1 MSKKKRRSGSGKQK
15 QGKAKNAGQV
25 KSEKL
30 SMWQNRLLQ
39 SNTDSTWSSEVR
51 RMDKRELLYKGDR
64 KLRPVVKGDK
74 SGDKTPHVRNI
85 IFENIESC
93 VSSSIPQPKVTPLRQ
108 EDEHLAEIIENFLRN
123 ELNRQPFERLN
134 DMAERTI
141 PIQGGG
147 LWMGEWDEGQK
158 THSTSG
164 ALTTSLLHP
173 KQLAPQPGVFTSLN
187 DMDWFILKVPT
198 TRETVRRKYGINVYG
213 EYESEPEIR
222 SVGTSYSSDDA
233 LTQYI
238 GFEKNDDGGINRY
251 SWVNDIELEDKEN
264 YFARRQPVCKRCG
277 RVKPLPGQI
286 LSNGVKQPGNLMPD
300 PSTGFLGGLIE
311 DPEVTA
317 AGYIAAEQMAQQYMN
332 QEAGDDLLLSG
343 VQVDAA
349 EPETRYDGGA
359 CPWCGSNEWESKETE
374 FEQVMLPIHT
384 AAGKEIPGEHWGT
397 DEMQQPALVPTKVP
411 YYVPKIYP
419 VILQRNVSV
428 FGQLLGNSD
437 VDAIEDQQNT
447 INRLEKKIIDRM
459 MKAGTRVT
467 LPNKPNLRTDP
478 EDGERWFLNNP
489 AEKAMIGVLEFTGNI
504 QYELNYLSYVYEE
517 SRQILG
523 ITDSLQGRKD
533 PTATSGKAKE
543 LSASMAAGRQESKRV
558 MKQASYA
565 EIFELMFQLALAYAD
580 EPRMVTYKDHKGD
593 TVYEEFNRY
602 DFLEKDRNGN
612 WYWNDN
618 FLFSCDTAGPLASNR
633 EAMWQETRMNLQT
646 GAFGDPAATETLV
659 LFWTKME
666 MLHYPGAGQ
675 TKKYLEE
682 KLQREQEQA
691 QMMQMQQI
699 QQAQLQQQAQM
710 QAAQMPPMRQNEG
723 YPKATL

>member
-1 MSKKKRRSGSGKQK
+1 MSKKKQKNKPKQPKQK
-15 QGKAKNAGQV
+15 QQGNVKN
-25 KSEKL
+25 SKL
-30 SMWQNRLLQ
+30 TTWQNRLLQ
-39 SNTDSTWSSEVR
+39 SNTDSVWSSEVR
-51 RMDKRELLYKGDR
+51 RMDKRELMYKGNR

-74 SGDKTPHVRNI
+74 PDDKTPHVRNI

-108 EDEHLAEIIENFLRN
+108 QDEHLAEIIENFLRN

-147 LWMGEWDEGQK
+147 LWMEEWDESK
-158 THSTSG
+158 RTHSTAG
-164 ALTTSLLHP
+164 ALLTSLLHP

-198 TRETVRRKYGINVYG
+198 TRETIRRKYGVNVYG

-222 SVGTSYSSDDA
+222 SIDTSYSSDDA

-251 SWVNDIELEDKEN
+251 SWVNEIELEDKVN
-264 YFARRQPVCKRCG
+264 YHARRQPVCKHCG
-277 RVKPLPGQI
+277 RVKPLPGQVI
-286 LSNGVKQPGNLMPD
+286 SNGVRQPGNLMPD
-300 PSTGFLGGLIE
+300 PASGFAGGLMD
-311 DPEVTA
+311 DPQTMA
-317 AGYIAAEQMAQQYMN
+317 AGYQMAEQMAQQYMM
-332 QEAGDDLLLSG
+332 QESDDTMLLSG
-343 VQVDAA
+343 MEVTAPTMQ
-349 EPETRYDGGA
+349 PRYDGGA
-359 CPWCGSNEWESKETE
+359 CPWCGSTEWESREME
-374 FEQVMLPIHT
+374 FEQVLLPIHT
-384 AAGKEIPGEHWGT
+384 AAGRDIPGEHWGV
-397 DEMQQPALVPTKVP
+397 DDMGNPAMVPTMVP
-411 YYVPKIYP
+411 FYVPKIYP

-558 MKQASYA
+558 MKQAAYA
-565 EIFELMFQLALAYAD
+565 ELYELMFQYALAYAD

-602 DFLEKDRNGN
+602 DFLEQDQNGE

-646 GAFGDPAATETLV
+646 GAFGDPAATETLI

-682 KLQREQEQA
+682 KLQREQEKA
-691 QMMQMQQI
+691 QQIQMQQAQI
-699 QQAQLQQQAQM
+699 QQM
-710 QAAQMPPMRQNEG
+710 QAQASAAQQTQPLAGMV
-723 YPKATL
+723 

>member
-1 MSKKKRRSGSGKQK
+1 MSKKKRKNGAGQK
-15 QGKAKNAGQV
+15 QSVHDKQVPCKKLGQ
-25 KSEKL
+25 
-30 SMWQNRLLQ
+30 WQNRLLQ
-39 SNTDSTWSSEVR
+39 SNMDTVWSGEVR
-51 RMDKRELLYKGDR
+51 RMDHREQLYKGDR
-64 KLRPVVKGDK
+64 TLRKVVKGDK
-74 SGDKTPHVRNI
+74 PGDKTPHVRNI

-108 EDEHLAEIIENFLRN
+108 QDEHLAEIIENFLRN

-147 LWMGEWDEGQK
+147 LWMEEWDESRK
-158 THSTSG
+158 THATTG
-164 ALTTSLLHP
+164 MLQTSLLHP

-198 TRETVRRKYGINVYG
+198 TRETIRRTYGVEVYG

-222 SVGTSYSSDDA
+222 STGSAYSSDDA
-233 LTQYI
+233 LTLYI

-264 YFARRQPVCKRCG
+264 YLARRQPVCKHCG
-277 RVKPLPGQI
+277 RVRPLPGQI
-286 LSNGVKQPGNLMPD
+286 LSNGVRQPGNLLPD
-300 PSTGFLGGLIE
+300 PQRGFAGGLVE
-311 DPEVTA
+311 DPGTTA
-317 AGYIAAEQMAQQYMN
+317 AGFQVAQQLAGQYM
-332 QEAGDDLLLSG
+332 EGIPDDGTLLGGMGISTE
-343 VQVDAA
+343 VTPD
-349 EPETRYDGGA
+349 RYDGGA
-359 CPWCGSNEWESKETE
+359 CPWCGSNEWEPRQMEY
-374 FEQVMLPIHT
+374 EQVMIPIQT
-384 AAGKEIPGEHWGT
+384 AAGKEIPGQHWGT
-397 DEMQQPALVPTKVP
+397 DELGQPAMVPTQVP
-411 YYVPKIYP
+411 FYVPKMYP

-504 QYELNYLSYVYEE
+504 QYELTYLSQVYEE

-558 MKQASYA
+558 MKQAAYA
-565 EIFELMFQLALAYAD
+565 ELFELMFQLELAYAD
-580 EPRMVTYKDHKGD
+580 EPRKVTYKDHKGD

-602 DFLEKDRNGN
+602 DFLEQDRNGQ
-612 WYWNDN
+612 WYWNDQ

-646 GAFGDPAATETLV
+646 GAFGDPKSTETLV

-682 KLQREQEQA
+682 KLQREQAQAQQA
-691 QMMQMQQI
+691 QMMQMQM
-699 QQAQLQQQAQM
+699 A
-710 QAAQMPPMRQNEG
+710 QAAQLRQPQVE
-723 YPKATL
+723 PTAQKM

>member
-1 MSKKKRRSGSGKQK
+1 MSKKKRKKNSGQK
-15 QGKAKNAGQV
+15 QRAQSKQANR
-25 KSEKL
+25 EKL
-30 SMWQNRLLQ
+30 SLWQNRLLQ
-39 SNTDSTWSSEVR
+39 SNSDTVWSTEVQK
-51 RMDKRELLYKGDR
+51 MDHREGLYKGDR
-64 KLRPVVKGDK
+64 KLRPVVKHDK
-74 SGDKTPHVRNI
+74 TGDKTPHVRNI

-108 EDEHLAEIIENFLRN
+108 QDEHLAEIIENFLRN
-123 ELNRQPFERLN
+123 ELNRQPFERMN

-147 LWMGEWDEGQK
+147 LWMEEWDESKK
-158 THSTSG
+158 THTTTG
-164 ALTTSLLHP
+164 MLQTSLLHP

-198 TRETVRRKYGINVYG
+198 TRETIRRTYGVEVYG

-222 SVGTSYSSDDA
+222 STGGSYSSDDA

-264 YFARRQPVCKRCG
+264 YLARRQPVCKHCG
-277 RVKPLPGQI
+277 RVRPLPGQI
-286 LSNGVKQPGNLMPD
+286 LSNGVRQPGNLLPD
-300 PSTGFLGGLIE
+300 PQTGFAGGLMEDVAPAVAGFEMAGQLAGQYMEGAPEEEMLLGGMNYAAPA
-311 DPEVTA
+311 PE
-317 AGYIAAEQMAQQYMN
+317 Q
-332 QEAGDDLLLSG
+332 
-343 VQVDAA
+343 
-349 EPETRYDGGA
+349 RYDGGA
-359 CPWCGSNEWESKETE
+359 CPWCGSNEWESRKMEY
-374 FEQVMLPIHT
+374 EQVMLPIQT
-384 AAGKEIPGEHWGT
+384 AAGKEIPGQHWGT
-397 DEMQQPALVPTKVP
+397 DDLGQPAMVPTQVP
-411 YYVPKIYP
+411 FYVPKMYP

-504 QYELNYLSYVYEE
+504 QYELTYLSQVYEE

-558 MKQASYA
+558 MKQAAYA
-565 EIFELMFQLALAYAD
+565 ELFELMFQLELAYAD
-580 EPRMVTYKDHKGD
+580 EPRMVTYKNHKGD

-602 DFLEKDRNGN
+602 DFLEKDRNGQ
-612 WYWNDN
+612 WYWNDQ

-646 GAFGDPAATETLV
+646 GAFGDPNSTETLV

-682 KLQREQEQA
+682 KLQREQAQQM
-691 QMMQMQQI
+691 QMMQMQQ
-699 QQAQLQQQAQM
+699 AQM
-710 QAAQMPPMRQNEG
+710 AQAAQLRQPQAQPTAPNM
-723 YPKATL
+723 

>member
-1 MSKKKRRSGSGKQK
+1 MSKKKRRTGSRPKQK
-15 QGKAKNAGQV
+15 QAAKQRN
-25 KSEKL
+25 EKL
-30 SMWQNRLLQ
+30 MLWQNRLLQ
-39 SNTDSTWSSEVR
+39 SNSDSVWSAQVR
-51 RMDKRELLYKGDR
+51 KMDHREGLYKGER

-74 SGDKTPHVRNI
+74 TEDKTPHVRNI

-93 VSSSIPQPKVTPLRQ
+93 VSSSIPQPKVTPLRK

-123 ELNRQPFERLN
+123 ELDRQPFERLN

-147 LWMGEWDEGQK
+147 LWLGEWDNGK
-158 THSTSG
+158 RTHTTQG
-164 ALTTSLLHP
+164 AFSTSLLHP
-173 KQLAPQPGVFTSLN
+173 KQLAPQPGVFTGLT
-187 DMDWFILKVPT
+187 DMDWFILKIPT
-198 TRETVRRKYGINVYG
+198 TRETVRRKYGVNVYG
-213 EYESEPEIR
+213 EYESEPEVR
-222 SVGTSYSSDDA
+222 SVDTSYSSDDA

-238 GFEKNDDGGINRY
+238 GFEKNENGGINRY
-251 SWVNDIELEDKEN
+251 SWVNDIELEDLEN
-264 YFARRQPVCKRCG
+264 FHARRQPVCKHCG
-277 RVKPLPGQI
+277 RVKPLAGQVI
-286 LSNGVKQPGNLMPD
+286 SNNVRQPGNLLPD
-300 PSTGFLGGLIE
+300 PAGGFSGGLIE
-311 DPEVTA
+311 ELEGVD
-317 AGYIAAEQMAQQYMN
+317 AGHQMAQQLAQTYMEP
-332 QEAGDDLLLSG
+332 QPDDGMLLSG
-343 VQVDAA
+343 MNLAQPRQ
-349 EPETRYDGGA
+349 EEYDGGA
-359 CPWCGSNEWESKETE
+359 CPWCGSNEWESREME
-374 FEQVMLPIHT
+374 FEQVLLPIHT
-384 AAGKEIPGEHWGT
+384 LAGKDIPGQHWGV
-397 DEMQQPALVPTKVP
+397 DEMGEPALVPTLVP
-411 YYVPKIYP
+411 YYVPDIYP

-447 INRLEKKIIDRM
+447 INRLEKKICDRL

-504 QYELNYLSYVYEE
+504 QYELNYLSYIYEE

-558 MKQASYA
+558 MKQAAYA
-565 EIFELMFQLALAYAD
+565 DLFELLFKYELAYAD
-580 EPRMVTYKDHKGD
+580 EPRMVTYKNHKGD

-602 DFLEKDRNGN
+602 DFLEKDSNGN
-612 WYWNDN
+612 WYWNDQ

-682 KLQREQEQA
+682 KLQREREQA
-691 QMMQMQQI
+691 QMMQVQQVR
-699 QQAQLQQQAQM
+699 QAQLQAQT
-710 QAAQMPPMRQNEG
+710 AAQQPMGTQDVPAMTG
-723 YPKATL
+723 